1 MCFTASS
8 NLLPSNFPRII
19 VRRFPWLFYCCM
31 QYLWHVQ
38 SRLQL
43 VSKAHNFNAAWRDG
57 DHIHEGLGF
66 LTQHTKLSNMFELA
80 MQAVDPSVTLPYW
93 DYTIESAADQT
104 VFDSVAFTPET
115 FGTLVEPKNHTIGW
129 TFRDDPLLGA
139 TIRDG
144 RWVSAS
150 NLTQP

>member
-1 MCFTASS
+1 MFCTNQVQTRRRRGESCS
-8 NLLPSNFPRII
+8 TVDWTLENFN
-19 VRRFPWLFYCCM
+19 
-31 QYLWHVQ
+31 
-38 SRLQL
+38 
-43 VSKAHNFNAAWRDG
+43 VSWKAHNFNAAWRDG